1 MSYQSY
7 LNSLKF
13 GNVSDA
19 INSLKANELSKLQ
32 LPFDIKK
39 LDLQT
44 AVNKLQMLKTKKTVK
59 MVLLEVHCRVLV

>member
-19 INSLKANELSKLQ
+19 INSLKANELSQLQ

-39 LDLQT
+39 
-44 AVNKLQMLKTKKTVK
+44 
-59 MVLLEVHCRVLV
+59 